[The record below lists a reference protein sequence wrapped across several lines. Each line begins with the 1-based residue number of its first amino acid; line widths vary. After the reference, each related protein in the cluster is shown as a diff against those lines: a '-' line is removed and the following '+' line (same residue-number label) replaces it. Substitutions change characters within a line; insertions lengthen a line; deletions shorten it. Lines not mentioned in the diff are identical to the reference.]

1 MKRHQ
6 LELRVT
12 RMPVSGPSFEYT
24 DRVIMPS
31 TWPDSKA
38 VKEYLDQKN
47 GDYIADNGEKDAD
60 LYTATV
66 TGRWAVV

>member
-12 RMPVSGPSFEYT
+12 RMPVSGPSHEYT

-31 TWPDSKA
+31 SWPDSRA
-38 VKEYLDQKN
+38 VKEYLDQKH
-47 GDYIADNGEKDAD
+47 GDDEADGEDASIY
-60 LYTATV
+60 LAQI

>member
-24 DRVIMPS
+24 DRVIMPAS
-31 TWPDSKA
+31 WPNSRA
-38 VKEYLDQKN
+38 VKKYLDQKN
-47 GDYIADNGEKDAD
+47 GDYIADNGEEDVD
-60 LYTATV
+60 LYIAEI